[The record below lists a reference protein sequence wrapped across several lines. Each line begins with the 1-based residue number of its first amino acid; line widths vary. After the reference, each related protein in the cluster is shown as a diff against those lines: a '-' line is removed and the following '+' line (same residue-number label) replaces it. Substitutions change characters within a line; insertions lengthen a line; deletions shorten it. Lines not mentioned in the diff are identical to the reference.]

1 MTAIHALPNTT
12 DQGDS
17 RVRAGSLWLT
27 KNGFV
32 VMVHNIIYLDGRPLV
47 TYSYSDADDA
57 ELKSHPLATWH
68 KELIPHRP
76 LTACVRAV
84 HASYQLILMSIEEQ
98 IKNDVLQQLGDQGA
112 GYSQEFL
119 NSMLERIEKI
129 SSDLSCQAGS
139 VIAPYF
145 GHNIGSTLDAFPEL
159 AFESI
164 SRLALIYDAIHD
176 AARLPD
182 FNHSFDILSA
192 ARNSENSCTEAVGFT
207 ALATNLIKLQIAL
220 GRAAQ
225 SEYEDLLADVMT
237 WPLTGFPGAR

>member
-1 MTAIHALPNTT
+1 MTAIDTLTNTAV
-12 DQGDS
+12 QFNS

-32 VMVHNIIYLDGRPLV
+32 VIVHNIIYLDGRPLV

-68 KELIPHRP
+68 QELIPHQP

-84 HASYQLILMSIEEQ
+84 HASYQLILMAIEEQ
-98 IKNDVLQQLGDQGA
+98 IKNDVLLNLGDQGA

-119 NSMLERIEKI
+119 NSMLECIEKI

-139 VIAPYF
+139 VIAPF
-145 GHNIGSTLDAFPEL
+145 FSRKMGSAPDAFPEL

-164 SRLALIYDAIHD
+164 SRLALIYDAIND
-176 AARLPD
+176 AAQLPE

-220 GRAAQ
+220 GRAAL

-237 WPLTGFPGAR
+237 WPLIGFPGAR

>member
-1 MTAIHALPNTT
+1 MTAIDTRPNTAC
-12 DQGDS
+12 QGDS

-27 KNGFV
+27 KSGLV

-47 TYSYSDADDA
+47 TYSYSDTDNA

-68 KELIPHRP
+68 KELIPHQP
-76 LTACVRAV
+76 LTACVRSV
-84 HASYQLILMSIEEQ
+84 HASYQLILMSIEEK
-98 IKNDVLQQLGDQGA
+98 IKNDVLLQLGDKGA

-119 NSMLERIEKI
+119 NSMLESIEKI
-129 SSDLSCQAGS
+129 STDLSYQAGS
-139 VIAPYF
+139 VIEPLF
-145 GHNIGSTLDAFPEL
+145 GHTIGSAPDAFPEL

-164 SRLALIYDAIHD
+164 SRLALIYDAIHA
-176 AARLPD
+176 AARQPE
-182 FNHSFDILSA
+182 FSHSFDILSA
-192 ARNSENSCTEAVGFT
+192 ARSGESCCTEAVGFA

-237 WPLTGFPGAR
+237 WPLIGFPSAR